1 MDRAE
6 DASKPRE
13 GGAMTIT
20 IKRVASLAGTA
31 VAASLAVPAA
41 AVADERVCV
50 GAIGPETVD
59 NVRVPEAETCVLAGT
74 VVQGTVKVER
84 AATLQA
90 NAVNV
95 IGNVQGEGAAN
106 VVVRGSRVG
115 GSVQVKQGG
124 AAETSA
130 SRVTGD
136 IQYDLQTRALRVAD
150 NFVGGS
156 VQVVANT
163 GGIVIATN
171 TIDGNLQCKENAP
184 PPTGGGN
191 LVHGNAEDQCAT
203 LAGGPGA
210 PSPGNGGGQNGGND
224 DDDVTLRRPVARGA
238 KMVFRGRAR
247 QATAGVKVRL
257 QVRRGGRWRSVDDDR
272 TNRRGAYRIAH
283 RFAAR
288 KRARTVQVRTLVR
301 PQAGWSSRAVS
312 RVVAVRIAVRSSD

>member
-1 MDRAE
+1 
-6 DASKPRE
+6 
-13 GGAMTIT
+13 MTIT
-20 IKRVASLAGTA
+20 IKRAASLAGAA
-31 VAASLAVPAA
+31 VAVSLTVPAA
-41 AVADERVCV
+41 AVADERVCI

-59 NVRVPEAETCVLAGT
+59 NVRVPEGATCMLDGT

-84 AATLQA
+84 GATLQA

-106 VVVRGSRVG
+106 VVLRGSRVG

-124 AAETSA
+124 AAETSGTQ
-130 SRVTGD
+130 VTGD
-136 IQYDLQTRALRVAD
+136 IQYDQQTGALRVAD
-150 NFVGGS
+150 NQVGGS
-156 VQVVANT
+156 VQVVANR

-191 LVHGNAEDQCAT
+191 LVHGNAEDQCAA

-210 PSPGNGGGQNGGND
+210 PPPGNGGGENGD
-224 DDDVTLRRPVARGA
+224 DDDLVLGSPVARGNT
-238 KMVFRGRAR
+238 MVFRGRASR
-247 QATAGVKVRL
+247 PVSGVKVLL

-288 KRARTVQVRTLVR
+288 RRARTVHVRTLIR
-301 PQAGWSSRAVS
+301 PQAAWRSRAAS
-312 RVVAVRIAVRSSD
+312 RVVAVRIAARSGD

>member
-1 MDRAE
+1 
-6 DASKPRE
+6 
-13 GGAMTIT
+13 MTIT
-20 IKRVASLAGTA
+20 TKRTAILAAAA
-31 VAASLAVPAA
+31 VAASLTVPAA
-41 AVADERVCV
+41 AMAEERDCV

-59 NVRVPEAETCVLAGT
+59 NLRVPEGATCMLDGT

-90 NAVNV
+90 NAVTV
-95 IGNVQGEGAAN
+95 IGNVQAEGAAN
-106 VVVRGSRVG
+106 VVVRGGSRVG

-124 AAETSA
+124 AAETSG
-130 SRVTGD
+130 SQVTGD
-136 IQYDLQTRALRVAD
+136 IQYDQQTGALRVAD

-163 GGIVIATN
+163 GGIAIATN

-210 PSPGNGGGQNGGND
+210 PPLGNGGGGNGD
-224 DDDVTLRRPVARGA
+224 DDDLVLRRPAARGA
-238 KMVFRGRAR
+238 TMVFRGRAR
-247 QATAGVKVRL
+247 QATAGVKVLL

-288 KRARTVQVRTLVR
+288 KRARTVHVRTLVR
-301 PQAGWSSRAVS
+301 PQAGWSSRAAS
-312 RVVAVRIAVRSSD
+312 RVVAVRIAARS

>member
-1 MDRAE
+1 
-6 DASKPRE
+6 
-13 GGAMTIT
+13 MTT
-20 IKRVASLAGTA
+20 IKRAAILGGAA
-31 VAASLAVPAA
+31 LAASLAIPAV
-41 AVADERVCV
+41 AVADERVCT

-59 NVRVPEAETCVLAGT
+59 NVRVPEGAACTLDGT

-90 NAVNV
+90 NAVTV

-106 VVVRGSRVG
+106 VVLRGSQVG

-124 AAETSA
+124 AAETSG

-136 IQYDLQTRALRVAD
+136 IQYDQQTGALRVVD
-150 NFVGGS
+150 NIVGGS
-156 VQVVANT
+156 VQVVANE
-163 GGIVIATN
+163 GGITILTN

-203 LAGGPGA
+203 LGGGSGA
-210 PSPGNGGGQNGGND
+210 PAPGNGGGQTGGND
-224 DDDVTLRRPVARGA
+224 DDDLVLHRPVPRGPA
-238 KMVFRGRAR
+238 TVFRGRVGS
-247 QATAGVKVRL
+247 ATSGVKVHL
-257 QVRRGGRWRSVDDDR
+257 QVRRAGRWRSIGDDR

-288 KRARTVQVRTLVR
+288 RHARTVRVRTLIR
-301 PQAGWSSRAVS
+301 PQAAWPSRAAS
-312 RVVAVRIAVRSSD
+312 RVLAVRIAARSSD

>member
-1 MDRAE
+1 
-6 DASKPRE
+6 
-13 GGAMTIT
+13 MTIT
-20 IKRVASLAGTA
+20 TRRTAILAGAA

-41 AVADERVCV
+41 AVADERDCV

-59 NVRVPEAETCVLAGT
+59 NVRVPEGATCTLDGT

-90 NAVNV
+90 NAVDV

-130 SRVTGD
+130 SQVTGD
-136 IQYDLQTRALRVAD
+136 IQYDQQTGALRVAD

-156 VQVVANT
+156 VQVVANR
-163 GGIVIATN
+163 GGIAIATN

-191 LVHGNAEDQCAT
+191 LVHGNAEDQCAM

-210 PSPGNGGGQNGGND
+210 PAPGGGTGGGQNGGED
-224 DDDVTLRRPVARGA
+224 DDDLTLRRAMAHGA
-238 KMVFRGRAR
+238 TMVFRGRAR
-247 QATAGVKVRL
+247 QATAGVKVLL

-272 TNRRGAYRIAH
+272 TNRRGAYRIVH

-288 KRARTVQVRTLVR
+288 KRARTVHVRTLVR
-301 PQAGWSSRAVS
+301 PQAGWASRAAS
-312 RVVAVRIAVRSSD
+312 RVVAVRIAARSSD